1 MKFRVQ
7 LYFLPL
13 DLNLRFDF
21 VLLFFLLLAIIFDVA
36 ALTNFKVLT

>member
-21 VLLFFLLLAIIFDVA
+21 VLLFFLLLPIIFKAA
-36 ALTNFKVLT
+36 ALANFEVLM